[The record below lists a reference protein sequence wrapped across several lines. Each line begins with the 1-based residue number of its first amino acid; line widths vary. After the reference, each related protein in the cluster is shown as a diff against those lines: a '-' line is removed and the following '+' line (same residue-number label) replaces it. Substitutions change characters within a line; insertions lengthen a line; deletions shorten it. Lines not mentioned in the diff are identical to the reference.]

1 MKSNPVI
8 GENKNKELYNIKGLV
23 PNATEFPKGCHFN
36 PRCEIGND
44 KCTQDLPK
52 LESTFYNE
60 KHLVRCW
67 EA

>member
-1 MKSNPVI
+1 M
-8 GENKNKELYNIKGLV
+8 ETKNKELYNIKGLV
-23 PNATEFPKGCHFN
+23 PNATEFPDGCHFN

-44 KCTQDLPK
+44 KCTKDLPL
-52 LESTFYNE
+52 LESIPHNE